1 MNKKI
6 LSLIVTTLA
15 VVIMVTPLIG
25 TAQARRTKEPYYA
38 EYGVMPIAPN
48 TVDKNVGVCRIRSG
62 SIMQGA
68 YDGPVGV
75 GTMTAELILKLDNSV
90 TGMSITTYKNT
101 LVITSGPYGAF
112 TLEGSTHFKT
122 DANGFSGKT
131 MLQGVSDFGPV
142 TISAEK
148 GFKSPPNPIWES
160 GWISHP

>member
-1 MNKKI
+1 MEKKI
-6 LSLIVTTLA
+6 LGLFVGLFVVGLLA
-15 VVIMVTPLIG
+15 TPVMAAPGGRI
-25 TAQARRTKEPYYA
+25 KEPYSVTY
-38 EYGVMPIAPN
+38 
-48 TVDKNVGVCRIRSG
+48 TVSPVSLPTIDKTVGVVRIRSG
-62 SIMQGA
+62 SVMQGA

-90 TGMSITTYKNT
+90 TGMSITTYRNT

-112 TLEGSTHFKT
+112 TLEGSTHFKS

-131 MLQGVSDFGPV
+131 MLQGMSDFGPV